1 MKTILYTLFVGL
13 PLSGLGQVTTPEAQ
27 QLVELKSDAIV
38 DFEYDGQFVYV
49 LNQNDEKA
57 TLSVFKEN
65 ALLDEYALASRSAE
79 LGKRCDGK
87 IVVYQ
92 ETSHPSVIHVDEK
105 SRITLDSYGPLNYDC
120 FENRE
125 QENRAV
131 LVGSNGS
138 EKTVALFTHG
148 AWDTLTIAYQEE
160 LNPSIKNPGKT
171 ANLSGSSR
179 SNIHDRSVPLRTTY
193 PTPRG
198 EYSEPE
204 TRVLHEGSM
213 ENIRREQYRNGAM
226 NMETTTLEAL
236 CYLVNDTLVVINS
249 TRDKMNSYTLSGEL
263 IASNEIKIPRPV
275 VWSKINEEYLLDG
288 TTQQLFFLSQNS
300 SGTQFY
306 LFDISTGVGT
316 PIFKEK
322 KATKLML
329 VKPSSEGVAYLVKN
343 KGTIELKFAAL

>member
-1 MKTILYTLFVGL
+1 
-13 PLSGLGQVTTPEAQ
+13 
-27 QLVELKSDAIV
+27 
-38 DFEYDGQFVYV
+38 
-49 LNQNDEKA
+49 
-57 TLSVFKEN
+57 
-65 ALLDEYALASRSAE
+65 
-79 LGKRCDGK
+79 
-87 IVVYQ
+87 
-92 ETSHPSVIHVDEK
+92 
-105 SRITLDSYGPLNYDC
+105 
-120 FENRE
+120 
-125 QENRAV
+125 
-131 LVGSNGS
+131 
-138 EKTVALFTHG
+138 
-148 AWDTLTIAYQEE
+148 
-160 LNPSIKNPGKT
+160 
-171 ANLSGSSR
+171 
-179 SNIHDRSVPLRTTY
+179 
-193 PTPRG
+193 
-198 EYSEPE
+198 
-204 TRVLHEGSM
+204 
-213 ENIRREQYRNGAM
+213 M

-343 KGTIELKFAAL
+343 KGAIELKFAAL